1 MCEISGQVCTSP
13 EPVVVIVLAGQD
25 RLLLLLLLV
34 TWSGAQLSL
43 DIMSPVGQQSA
54 VSPEICQIWNYSKY
68 LGLSLFSFIIL
79 RV

>member
-25 RLLLLLLLV
+25 RLLLLLV

-43 DIMSPVGQQSA
+43 GYCVTSGSA
-54 VSPEICQIWNYSKY
+54 VSSLPRD
-68 LGLSLFSFIIL
+68 LSDLELF
-79 RV
+79 

>member
-25 RLLLLLLLV
+25 RLLLLLV

-68 LGLSLFSFIIL
+68 LGLSFFSFIIL

>member
-25 RLLLLLLLV
+25 RLLLLLLLLLV

-43 DIMSPVGQQSA
+43 GYYVTSGSA
-54 VSPEICQIWNYSKY
+54 VSSLPRD
-68 LGLSLFSFIIL
+68 LSDLELF
-79 RV
+79 

>member
-43 DIMSPVGQQSA
+43 GYYVTSGSA
-54 VSPEICQIWNYSKY
+54 VSSLPRD
-68 LGLSLFSFIIL
+68 LSDLELF
-79 RV
+79 

>member
-43 DIMSPVGQQSA
+43 GYCVTSGSV
-54 VSPEICQIWNYSKY
+54 VSSLPRD
-68 LGLSLFSFIIL
+68 LSDLELF
-79 RV
+79 